1 MFTIIIPYYDTN
13 SAFRQRNLLKV
24 IKNYKSIAPD
34 FEILVVEQNGNYQ
47 LEDII
52 EDDYGCK
59 YLNFKL
65 PYDTFHKTRLL
76 NNAIANI
83 DNDYFIMADADCI
96 VTKTAIESIKTEY
109 NMGSILYPF
118 NSVDY
123 YNEAYTRKLMSNSPI
138 EKSYK
143 TDRGLPLKRFTGMV
157 NCFNRDTYERIGG
170 FDEGIIGWGAE
181 DDVFLMKCERI
192 IGSSYRTNLDSPL
205 IHMYHPKS
213 DTEEYKK
220 SKMFINNKKI
230 SALIKRMSD
239 DDLKSYINDNSQL
252 QSLLNKYEDL
262 GKLDLIINW
271 KFRNVVVTF
280 DSTIYDVGTFE
291 SMSLKSILMTI
302 YSVDGFNFMM
312 SIVDEIYAKVDNLS
326 DSDKNDINE
335 CIAMCS

>member
-13 SAFRQRNLLKV
+13 SSFRQRNLFKV

-34 FEILVVEQNGNYQ
+34 FEILIVEQNGNYQ
-47 LEDII
+47 LEDIL
-52 EDDYGCK
+52 EDDYGCR
-59 YLNFKL
+59 YLNYQL

-123 YNEAYTRKLMSNSPI
+123 YNEAYTRKLVSNTLI

-143 TDRGLPLKRFTGMV
+143 TDRGLPIKRFTGMV
-157 NCFNRDTYERIGG
+157 NCFSRDTYNRIGG
-170 FDEGIIGWGAE
+170 FDEGIIGWGSE

-192 IGSSYRTNLDSPL
+192 IGPSYRTNLDSPL

-220 SKMFINNKKI
+220 TNMFINNKKI

-239 DDLKSYINDNSQL
+239 SDLRSYINDNSL
-252 QSLLNKYEDL
+252 LHSLLNKYNEL

-271 KFRNVVVTF
+271 KLRNVVITF

-312 SIVDEIYAKVDNLS
+312 SIVNELYTKVNNLS
-326 DSDKNDINE
+326 ESDKNDINE